1 MPHRKAAPQASGSG
15 DLTTL
20 PGFFLPLTDEGSR
33 RATLISCQVI
43 PKHPLQ
49 IIERQIGLI
58 PSTIKVAMNY
68 YQTLQNFGGG
78 GGAASVCYI
87 FMSIIYLT
95 ATQRRDIFLL
105 LIHFLQEPGLGQ
117 GKARSEQLQPGCRPA
132 VWQGPTHLY
141 QLLLPLILCYQEVAA
156 LMGDPVYPRGS
167 LTHCATRIAT
177 RKSFCK
183 AHSKWY
189 LWAYT

>member
-1 MPHRKAAPQASGSG
+1 MPSSSKTPAADHGEADRVDPIYHKSGNE
-15 DLTTL
+15 LL
-20 PGFFLPLTDEGSR
+20 PNPAKLW
-33 RATLISCQVI
+33 
-43 PKHPLQ
+43 
-49 IIERQIGLI
+49 
-58 PSTIKVAMNY
+58 
-68 YQTLQNFGGG
+68 GGG
-78 GGAASVCYI
+78 CVCYI

-117 GKARSEQLQPGCRPA
+117 GKARSVQLQPGCRPA

-177 RKSFCK
+177 RKF
-183 AHSKWY
+183 
-189 LWAYT
+189 L